1 MPAPAQ
7 QPNRATLR
15 AEKAE
20 HKRQKK
26 VQAAAD
32 TAAALQATHDEA
44 VANAIADGHNRAA
57 AEAAMQVTDVEAV
70 ANANLVAKNKAAAA
84 KHKHQKTM
92 QAAANTAAAM
102 QATDA
107 EAAVNHNLVA
117 ENNRAA
123 ASAAM
128 QDTDV
133 QAAANATETTMRSV
147 AAQQRRALAQAASH
161 TRQRRPFRKAGRLL
175 SETEDDLPS
184 QCARDMLMI
193 TCSHCHALLLST
205 ESEYLCCQKG
215 KVVLAPL
222 SPAPPDLLN
231 LHTTNHAFVKDIRKH
246 NSQLAFTSSKSHSDA
261 SVAPHFKV
269 QGRLHHRGTT
279 SAISSGVQ
287 MCAQLCIHDG
297 TFETELQNRL
307 QWSPELNEEHMRM
320 LQHALHAMPNPCTA
334 LFRTA

>member
-32 TAAALQATHDEA
+32 TAAALQATHVEA

-57 AEAAMQVTDVEAV
+57 AEAAMQVTDVEA
-70 ANANLVAKNKAAAA
+70 ASNANLVAENRAVVV
-84 KHKHQKTM
+84 Q
-92 QAAANTAAAM
+92 AAM

-133 QAAANATETTMRSV
+133 QAAANATEATMRLA

-175 SETEDDLPS
+175 CETEDDLPL
-184 QCARDMLMI
+184 QYAPDMLMI

-205 ESEYLCCQKG
+205 ESECLCCQKG

-231 LHTTNHAFVKDIRKH
+231 LHTTNRAFVKDIRKC

-279 SAISSGVQ
+279 RNYICYQLWSADVRSIVHS
-287 MCAQLCIHDG
+287 
-297 TFETELQNRL
+297 
-307 QWSPELNEEHMRM
+307 
-320 LQHALHAMPNPCTA
+320 
-334 LFRTA
+334 